1 MLIQALCEYADK
13 QTASVEDG
21 YCIQQVHYRV
31 LLSPDGEI
39 TDIVDVRKK
48 QILKD
53 KKGKEKEVFVPLE
66 IKLPFREKSTSIKCY
81 CGEHRPSYIFG
92 LSETDKKLS
101 AESDKDK
108 ARKSHTAF
116 VKHELEFY
124 DGLDTKMCIAY
135 KNFVEKW
142 IPENEV
148 ENPVFNNVDKFSN
161 SYFCFGLEGNEA
173 NLEED
178 KQFIAKYESLMSQT
192 EEIVGKDEDLSQCA
206 VLGKKLPIARIH
218 DNIKKFPGG
227 NSMGCVLVGMKEDA
241 FTSYGKTQSYN
252 SNISQKA
259 MKKYTSALNSLLS
272 DRRHHLTI
280 DDMTLIY
287 FAMKSDDSAECDE
300 FNAMMGMPGVS
311 AEEVENI
318 MDSGI
323 NKAACAVSSDMNV
336 ISEIEKQND
345 VTFYMAGLTPNASRL
360 SQKFILREKFSMI
373 IANAEKHQKDMTI
386 NKKRVRPIYFSD
398 IRKELISPKSK
409 SESAKV
415 PSPLMSGI
423 ILAALNG
430 TPYPKMLLDTV
441 VRRIKI
447 DSDEEK
453 NSYIK
458 LNEIRAGIIKA
469 CINRSLKREEIKM
482 SLDKNNLKPAY
493 LCGRLFAVYEMIQLD
508 ASSSKLNKTI
518 KDSYFS
524 SACSRPNV
532 IMPKLSKLSI
542 NHMRNLEKDEKTKG
556 YAIRNQ
562 KVLDEIMDGFDGRF
576 PETLTLEE
584 QGEFIIGYYQQK
596 NDFFVSNKTSNG
608 KDE

>member
-1 MLIQALCEYADK
+1 
-13 QTASVEDG
+13 
-21 YCIQQVHYRV
+21 
-31 LLSPDGEI
+31 
-39 TDIVDVRKK
+39 
-48 QILKD
+48 
-53 KKGKEKEVFVPLE
+53 
-66 IKLPFREKSTSIKCY
+66 
-81 CGEHRPSYIFG
+81 
-92 LSETDKKLS
+92 
-101 AESDKDK
+101 
-108 ARKSHTAF
+108 
-116 VKHELEFY
+116 
-124 DGLDTKMCIAY
+124 
-135 KNFVEKW
+135 
-142 IPENEV
+142 
-148 ENPVFNNVDKFSN
+148 
-161 SYFCFGLEGNEA
+161 
-173 NLEED
+173 
-178 KQFIAKYESLMSQT
+178 
-192 EEIVGKDEDLSQCA
+192 
-206 VLGKKLPIARIH
+206 
-218 DNIKKFPGG
+218 
-227 NSMGCVLVGMKEDA
+227 
-241 FTSYGKTQSYN
+241 
-252 SNISQKA
+252 
-259 MKKYTSALNSLLS
+259 
-272 DRRHHLTI
+272 
-280 DDMTLIY
+280 
-287 FAMKSDDSAECDE
+287 
-300 FNAMMGMPGVS
+300 
-311 AEEVENI
+311 
-318 MDSGI
+318 
-323 NKAACAVSSDMNV
+323 
-336 ISEIEKQND
+336 
-345 VTFYMAGLTPNASRL
+345 
-360 SQKFILREKFSMI
+360 
-373 IANAEKHQKDMTI
+373 
-386 NKKRVRPIYFSD
+386 
-398 IRKELISPKSK
+398 
-409 SESAKV
+409 
-415 PSPLMSGI
+415 MSGI